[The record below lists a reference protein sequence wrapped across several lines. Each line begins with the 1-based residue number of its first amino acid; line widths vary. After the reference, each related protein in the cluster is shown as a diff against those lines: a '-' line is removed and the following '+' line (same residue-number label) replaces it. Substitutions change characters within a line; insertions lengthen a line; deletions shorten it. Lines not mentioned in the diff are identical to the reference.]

1 MKLID
6 QGHELVVTHGNG
18 PQVGNIKLQN
28 QIAAD
33 KVYDMPLHVCGAES
47 QGYLGYLMQQTLDN
61 VLTASGHKKTV
72 VGVVTQTIVDI
83 SDPAFQNPTKP
94 IGKFYTAEQAEELR
108 KQGKNVVEDSGRGY
122 RIVVPSPQPQTIVE
136 GPAIKALVDAGCVV
150 VSTGGGGIPVVRE
163 HNGELRGVE
172 AVIDKD
178 LGAAVLGAYVGAD
191 MLIILTDVECAYIHY
206 SDPEKRQRVAHMT
219 LAEAEKLSNEG
230 EFAKGSMGPKVR
242 AGMNFVRATG
252 KKAIITSLYKVMEAL
267 DGKTGTLIEP

>member
-1 MKLID
+1 
-6 QGHELVVTHGNG
+6 
-18 PQVGNIKLQN
+18 
-28 QIAAD
+28 
-33 KVYDMPLHVCGAES
+33 MPLHVCGAES

-61 VLTASGHKKTV
+61 VLTQTGHKKTV
-72 VGVVTQTIVDI
+72 VGVVTQTVVDI
-83 SDPAFQNPTKP
+83 NDPAFQNPTKP

-108 KQGKNVVEDSGRGY
+108 KQGKTVVEDSGRGY
-122 RIVVPSPQPQTIVE
+122 RIVVPSPQPQVIVE
-136 GPAIKALVDAGCVV
+136 GPAIKTLVDAGCVV

-163 HNGELRGVE
+163 PNGELRGVE

-178 LGAAVLGAYVGAD
+178 LGAAVLGRIVGAD

-219 LAEAEKLSNEG
+219 LEEAEKLSSEG

-242 AGMNFVRATG
+242 AGINFVRATG

-267 DGKTGTLIEP
+267 EGKTGTLIEP

>member
-1 MKLID
+1 MKLLD

-72 VGVVTQTIVDI
+72 VGVVTQTVVDI
-83 SDPAFQNPTKP
+83 ADPAFKNPTKP

-122 RIVVPSPQPQTIVE
+122 RVVVPSPQPQEIVE

-163 HNGELRGVE
+163 HNGQLRGVE

-178 LGAAVLGAYVGAD
+178 LGAAVLGTFVHAD

-206 SDPEKRQRVAHMT
+206 NTPQQQRVAHMT
-219 LAEAEKLSNEG
+219 LAEAEKLSNDG

-252 KKAIITSLYKVMEAL
+252 KKAIITSLNTVMEAL
-267 DGKTGTLIEP
+267 EGKTGTLIEP